1 VKDGVTNLSAS
12 VHARLLNKARA
23 ENRPFQELLRY
34 YAMERFLHRLARST
48 HADSF
53 VLKGA
58 LMLQFWGAE
67 LTRSTKDI
75 DLLGR
80 GPSEVEAL
88 VSVVRDC
95 LATDVE
101 ADGLEFDPGTVIGQA
116 IRIAVGYAGVR
127 LAFPAKL
134 GKARIPL
141 QLDVGFGDVM
151 TPGPSEIVYP
161 CLLGAAE
168 IRLLGYAPE
177 TAIAEKFEA
186 MVSLDLANS
195 RLKDY
200 FDIWMISRSRA
211 FAGEVLADAIAATF
225 ARRGTEAPT
234 ATPLGLTAAFAE
246 APGKQA
252 QWTSWLR
259 SARIED
265 GVPPL
270 AAVVADVRAFL
281 EPVVTPLAQGGP
293 PPGSWRPRG
302 PWDGGAPGC

>member
-1 VKDGVTNLSAS
+1 MKDGVTNLSAS

-23 ENRPFQELLRY
+23 ENRPFQELLLY
-34 YAMERFLHRLARST
+34 YAMERFLHRLACSA
-48 HADSF
+48 HADAF

-88 VSVVRDC
+88 VSIVRDC
-95 LATDVE
+95 LATEVE
-101 ADGLEFDPGTVIGQA
+101 ADGLDFDPGTVAGKE
-116 IRIAVGYAGVR
+116 IRIAAGYAGVR
-127 LAFPAKL
+127 ITFSTKL

-141 QLDVGFGDVM
+141 QVDVGFGDVI
-151 TPGPSEIVYP
+151 TPGPLEIVYP
-161 CLLGAAE
+161 SLLDAAE
-168 IRLLGYAPE
+168 IKLLGYAPE

-186 MVSLDLANS
+186 MVGLDLANS

-200 FDIWMISRSRA
+200 FDIWMLSRSRA
-211 FAGEVLADAIAATF
+211 FAGAVLAEAIAATL
-225 ARRGTEAPT
+225 ARRGTEVP
-234 ATPLGLTAAFAE
+234 ATTPPGLTVAFVE

-281 EPVVTPLAQGGP
+281 EPVVTQLAQGGP
-293 PPGSWRPRG
+293 PPGSWLPPG
-302 PWDGGAPGC
+302 PWDGGPPEC